1 MAVLN
6 SDRTLNVE
14 AYHQYSPVYL
24 SASYA
29 ITYVAGFALTTT
41 LIVHTILFHGPKIY
55 RNLIN
60 IKTEADDVHAKLMKK
75 YFAVPAWWYFAI
87 LFIFGGICAIVA
99 IEVFDTGLPVWS
111 YFIAIALPAL
121 YMIPTAIIF
130 AMTAQP
136 VSINLIAQLIPGL
149 LFPGR
154 PIATLVSSITSPAD
168 VVFQNLFN
176 PDAV

>member
-75 YFAVPAWWYFAI
+75 YFAV